1 MTNQN
6 LIPVIVNGAAGKM
19 GREVVKAVAQ
29 ASDMSLMG
37 AIDTSPEHQGKDAG
51 ELAGLSEPLEVPITN
66 QLEPML
72 GYVAGERH
80 MQPGVI
86 VDFTHPDS
94 VYDNIRSAIAYGI
107 RPVVGTTGLSPE
119 QIQDLTDFADK
130 ASTGCLLI
138 PNFSIGMVL
147 LQQAAVTASQ
157 YFDHVEIIEL
167 HHNQKADAPS
177 GTAIQTA
184 QMLAEMGKTFNPAIV
199 KETEKLPGARGSI
212 ADEGI
217 RIHSIRLPG
226 LIAHQEVIF
235 GAPGQIYTLRHDTS
249 DRAAYMPGVLLA
261 IRKVL
266 ELKSLIYGLEKI
278 L

>member
-1 MTNQN
+1 MSNQSP
-6 LIPVIVNGAAGKM
+6 IPVVVNGACGKM
-19 GREVVKAVAQ
+19 GREVIKAVSQ
-29 ASDMSLMG
+29 AEDMTLIG
-37 AIDTSPEHQGKDAG
+37 AIERNPQYIGQDIG
-51 ELAGLSEPLEVPITN
+51 EVIGCGPLEIPVLNDLQANLVLAT
-66 QLEPML
+66 QEK
-72 GYVAGERH
+72 V
-80 MQPGVI
+80 QGVM

-94 VYDNIRSAIAYGI
+94 VYENVRSAIAYGV
-107 RPVVGTTGLSPE
+107 RPVVGTTGMSPE
-119 QIQDLTDFADK
+119 QIQDLADFAEK

-147 LQQAAVTASQ
+147 LQQAAVQASK

-177 GTAIQTA
+177 GTAVQTA
-184 QMLAEMGKTFNPAIV
+184 QLLAELGKTFNPAV
-199 KETEKLPGARGSI
+199 VRETEKLPGARGSV
-212 ADEGI
+212 AEENI

-249 DRAAYMPGVLLA
+249 DRSCYMPGVLLA
-261 IRKVL
+261 IRKVTQ
-266 ELKSLIYGLEKI
+266 LKSLVYGLEKI

>member
-1 MTNQN
+1 MAGA
-6 LIPVIVNGAAGKM
+6 IPVVVNGAAGKM
-19 GREVVKAVAQ
+19 GREVVKAI
-29 ASDMSLMG
+29 ASAPDMTLMG
-37 AIDTSPEHQGKDAG
+37 AIDLNPQLQGQDVGLVAG
-51 ELAGLSEPLEVPITN
+51 CGELEVPITN
-66 QLEPML
+66 ELQSMLAYASQEKEPAVM
-72 GYVAGERH
+72 
-80 MQPGVI
+80 

-94 VYDNIRSAIAYGI
+94 VYDNIRSAIAYGV

-119 QIQDLTDFADK
+119 QIQDLAEFCDK
-130 ASTGCLLI
+130 ASTGCLLV

-147 LQQAAVTASQ
+147 LQQAAMQASQ

-184 QMLAEMGKTFNPAIV
+184 QLLGELGKTFNPAV
-199 KETEKLPGARGSI
+199 VEETEKLAGARGSV

-217 RIHSIRLPG
+217 RIHSVRLPG

-249 DRAAYMPGVLLA
+249 DRSCYMPGVLLA

-266 ELKSLIYGLEKI
+266 PLKTLVYGLEKI

>member
-1 MTNQN
+1 MSNQSP
-6 LIPVIVNGAAGKM
+6 IPVVVNGACGKM
-19 GREVVKAVAQ
+19 GREVIKAVSQ
-29 ASDMSLMG
+29 AEDMTLIG
-37 AIDTSPEHQGKDAG
+37 AIERNPQYIGQDIG
-51 ELAGLSEPLEVPITN
+51 EVIGCGPLEIPVLNDLQANLVLAT
-66 QLEPML
+66 QEK
-72 GYVAGERH
+72 V
-80 MQPGVI
+80 QGVM

-94 VYDNIRSAIAYGI
+94 VYENVRSAIAYGV

-119 QIQDLTDFADK
+119 QIQDLADFAEK

-147 LQQAAVTASQ
+147 LQQAAVQASK

-177 GTAIQTA
+177 GTAVQTA
-184 QMLAEMGKTFNPAIV
+184 QLLAELGKTFNPAVV
-199 KETEKLPGARGSI
+199 KETEKLPGARGSV
-212 ADEGI
+212 AEENI

-249 DRAAYMPGVLLA
+249 DRSCYMPGVLLA
-261 IRKVL
+261 IRKVTQ
-266 ELKSLIYGLEKI
+266 LKSLVYGLEKI

>member
-1 MTNQN
+1 MANQAS
-6 LIPVIVNGAAGKM
+6 IPVVVNGAAGKM

-29 ASDMSLMG
+29 ADDMTLLG
-37 AIDTSPEHQGKDAG
+37 AIDRSSEHIDKDAG
-51 ELAGLSEPLEVPITN
+51 ELAGLGEPLEVPITD

-72 GYVAGERH
+72 AFAAQER
-80 MQPGVI
+80 QPGVM
-86 VDFTHPDS
+86 VDFTHPNS
-94 VYDNIRSAIAYGI
+94 VYDSIRSAIAYGV
-107 RPVVGTTGLSPE
+107 RPVVGTTGLSPA
-119 QIQDLTDFADK
+119 QIQDLAEFADK
-130 ASTGCLLI
+130 ASTGCLII

-147 LQQAAVTASQ
+147 LQQAAIQASQ

-184 QMLAEMGKTFNPAIV
+184 QMLAEMGKTYNPATV
-199 KETEKLPGARGSI
+199 EETEKLPGARGSL
-212 ADEGI
+212 AEEGI
-217 RIHSIRLPG
+217 RIHSVRLPG

-235 GAPGQIYTLRHDTS
+235 GADGQVYTLRHDTS
-249 DRAAYMPGVLLA
+249 DRASFMPGVLLA

-266 ELKSLIYGLEKI
+266 QLKSLVYGLEKI

>member
-1 MTNQN
+1 MSNQSP
-6 LIPVIVNGAAGKM
+6 IPVVVNGACGKM
-19 GREVVKAVAQ
+19 GREVIKAVSQ
-29 ASDMSLMG
+29 AEDMTLIG
-37 AIDTSPEHQGKDAG
+37 AIERNPQYIGQDIG
-51 ELAGLSEPLEVPITN
+51 EVIGCGPLEIPVLNDLQANLVLAT
-66 QLEPML
+66 QEK
-72 GYVAGERH
+72 V
-80 MQPGVI
+80 QGVM

-94 VYDNIRSAIAYGI
+94 VYDNVRSAIAYGV
-107 RPVVGTTGLSPE
+107 RPVVGTTGMSPE
-119 QIQDLTDFADK
+119 QIQDLADFAEK

-147 LQQAAVTASQ
+147 LQQAAVQASK

-177 GTAIQTA
+177 GTAVQTA
-184 QMLAEMGKTFNPAIV
+184 QLLAELGKTFNPAVV
-199 KETEKLPGARGSI
+199 KETEKLPGARGSV
-212 ADEGI
+212 AEENI

-249 DRAAYMPGVLLA
+249 DRSCYMPGVLLA
-261 IRKVL
+261 IRKVTQ
-266 ELKSLIYGLEKI
+266 LKSLVYGLEKI

>member
-1 MTNQN
+1 
-6 LIPVIVNGAAGKM
+6 
-19 GREVVKAVAQ
+19 
-29 ASDMSLMG
+29 
-37 AIDTSPEHQGKDAG
+37 
-51 ELAGLSEPLEVPITN
+51 
-66 QLEPML
+66 ML
-72 GYVAGERH
+72 GYVAGERQ

-86 VDFTHPDS
+86 VDFTHPDA

-107 RPVVGTTGLSPE
+107 RPVVGTTGLSPAQLQE
-119 QIQDLTDFADK
+119 LSDFAEK
-130 ASTGCLLI
+130 ASTGCLVI

-147 LQQAAVTASQ
+147 LQEAALRASQ

-184 QMLAEMGKTFNPAIV
+184 QLLAEMGKSFNTPIV
-199 KETEKLPGARGSI
+199 EETEKIAGARGSL

-217 RIHSIRLPG
+217 RIHSVRLPG

-235 GAPGQIYTLRHDTS
+235 GAAGQIYTLRHDTS
-249 DRAAYMPGVLLA
+249 DRSCYMPGVILA
-261 IRKVL
+261 IRKVNQ
-266 ELKSLIYGLEKI
+266 LKSLVYGLEKI